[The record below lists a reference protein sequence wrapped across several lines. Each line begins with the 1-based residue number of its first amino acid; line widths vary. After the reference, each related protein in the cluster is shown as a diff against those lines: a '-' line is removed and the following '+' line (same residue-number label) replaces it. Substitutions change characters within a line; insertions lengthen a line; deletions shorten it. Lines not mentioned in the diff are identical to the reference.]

1 MREVLS
7 ALFEGLTSTLGLP
20 VDKVKEF
27 AILLVIGAAAYL
39 VAWIAVGRLY
49 GRGIIRSR
57 TAGSIAHW
65 VIRLA
70 VFVGLW
76 AYFYGLI
83 WAIRLIQR
91 HWVTAVCIAAAVIV
105 SIIVIVV
112 FRHIKRKKDETASEK
127 R

>member
-7 ALFEGLTSTLGLP
+7 ALFEGLTAGLGLP

-27 AILLVIGAAAYL
+27 AILLVIGAAAFL
-39 VAWIAVGRLY
+39 LAWIAVGRMY
-49 GRGIIRSR
+49 GSRIIRTR
-57 TAGSIAHW
+57 AAGSVAHW

-105 SIIVIVV
+105 SIVVIIIC
-112 FRHIKRKKDETASEK
+112 RHIRRKKGGAANA
-127 R
+127 